1 MAAKDNTPGMPSSPA
16 TPAVAALIGTCSPML
31 LPNTLRKNSKIA
43 PISTFTI
50 KLPKRRKGL
59 NDAPN
64 DNSKTIKM
72 TMTGITMIGSNKK
85 IPLRYSSLV
94 QAMPQILF

>member
-1 MAAKDNTPGMPSSPA
+1 MAAKDSTPGMPSSPA
-16 TPAVAALIGTCSPML
+16 MPAVAALIGTCSPML
-31 LPNTLRKNSKIA
+31 LPNTFRKNSKIA

-50 KLPKRRKGL
+50 KFPKRRKGL

-85 IPLRYSSLV
+85 SPFVIATLV